1 MKKKKP
7 RITAAQV
14 LATLT
19 ALASLLKAL
28 LEIAKLVD

>member
-19 ALASLLKAL
+19 AAATLLKTL
-28 LEIAKLVD
+28 LEITKLVG